1 MSFIFHSGDLLRVE
15 GDTSYLT
22 VIKRRKIAKFDL
34 SVCTVHSP
42 LGVSLIPRWRLNNI
56 DSRDATIKIASCRN
70 AVQGTQPEEIL
81 EIIHPSIESGVEAEM
96 EKRD

>member
-1 MSFIFHSGDLLRVE
+1 M
-15 GDTSYLT
+15 
-22 VIKRRKIAKFDL
+22 
-34 SVCTVHSP
+34 VHSP

-96 EKRD
+96 EKRDWLEEGVNGDNILISDPDWQPVDVCK